1 MYNYAQV
8 NESMVVVG
16 VSSLSGLVESASMI
30 AIPLYDLSLLGKL
43 TTEKQVNLN
52 DHKN

>member
-1 MYNYAQV
+1 MHSYAQI

-30 AIPLYDLSLLGKL
+30 AIPLYDLSLLGK
-43 TTEKQVNLN
+43 TYNIETGEFE
-52 DHKN
+52 

>member
-1 MYNYAQV
+1 MYNYAQI

-30 AIPLYDLSLLGKL
+30 AIPSYDLSLLGK
-43 TTEKQVNLN
+43 TYNRETGEFE
-52 DHKN
+52 